1 MSVFVCF
8 RLIFL
13 FVVCMLDG
21 RGLNSLG
28 DWVGSFVGR

>member
-1 MSVFVCF
+1 MSVLVCF

-13 FVVCMLDG
+13 SAVCMLDG

-28 DWVGSFVGR
+28 DWVGSSAGR